1 MFRQKQRK
9 KEERRASGTE
19 EMLAEFVLSGFHEA
33 NEAGGSAIC
42 SEQGGKFTVESW
54 EETHQTSTIR
64 KWVVVATG
72 TAQATVKTRPKVPGQ
87 PWPCLSAL
95 LPLLLVVPPQD

>member
-19 EMLAEFVLSGFHEA
+19 EMLAECVLSGFHEA
-33 NEAGGSAIC
+33 YEAGGSAIC

-64 KWVVVATG
+64 KWVVVA
-72 TAQATVKTRPKVPGQ
+72 QL
-87 PWPCLSAL
+87 LSR
-95 LPLLLVVPPQD
+95 V